1 MKNRYN
7 WTQVAQ
13 LYCQELGID
22 YPRMEEYLRN
32 IYSDL
37 PVDEYEND
45 IRRLLNGNKSE
56 YFPDLYVESSMLR
69 GTERGSKKS
78 KKITTYKGTKN
89 N

>member
-22 YPRMEEYLRN
+22 FPCMEEYLRR

-37 PVDEYEND
+37 PVDEYEKD
-45 IRRLLNGNKSE
+45 MRKKFNGNKSE
-56 YFPDLYVESSMLR
+56 YFPDLYVESPVFDYR
-69 GTERGSKKS
+69 GTDKGKKT
-78 KKITTYKGTKN
+78 KKDY
-89 N
+89 

>member
-1 MKNRYN
+1 MKNKYN

-13 LYCQELGID
+13 VYCQELGID

-45 IRRLLNGNKSE
+45 MRNLLNGKSE

-69 GTERGSKKS
+69 GTEKGNKRSKKH
-78 KKITTYKGTKN
+78 
-89 N
+89 

>member
-13 LYCQELGID
+13 VYCQELGIE
-22 YPRMEEYLRN
+22 YPRMEDYLRA

-37 PVDEYEND
+37 PIEEYENE
-45 IRRLLNGNKSE
+45 IRKLLNNNKSE
-56 YFPDLYVESSMLR
+56 YFPDLYVESSIR
-69 GTERGSKKS
+69 GTEKGSKKS